1 VDVMSGYVMAAA
13 GYWSGIAV
21 LEGPR
26 LLSGV
31 SQGPGLE
38 EHRVTW
44 EVPAV
49 VTAGSLIADLR
60 KVRLLG
66 RGGAHFPFVR
76 KLTTALEAG
85 RKREVVVNA
94 AESEPASAK
103 DSALMT
109 TAPHLV
115 LDGADLVAR
124 VLKARTV
131 RVVVPADRPAV
142 VEAVRAA
149 VAERE
154 AARSA
159 VRHQVYVSDGG
170 FVGGQRQALMELI
183 EGRENLPVTA
193 WQPEAE
199 SGVFG
204 RPTLLA
210 NAETFAQVAALC
222 ALGVGTYARAGTS
235 GEPGTTLLTVAGDG
249 PGGVVIEVPLGEPL
263 AVVMHR
269 CGYDPEMPAL
279 VGGYH
284 GTWLPAHEVA
294 RRRLSNEDLSNVGGT
309 LGCGVVLPLAPT
321 ACPVSLT
328 AQIVEYL
335 AGSNARRCGPC
346 TNGLPAL
353 AASLTALATGG
364 GMTASTR
371 IASLT
376 ELVSDRGA
384 CTHPDGTVRLVRSLM
399 TAFPA
404 EVAEHERG
412 GCGVA

>member
-1 VDVMSGYVMAAA
+1 MSGYVMAAA
-13 GYWSGIAV
+13 GYWSSIAV

-31 SQGPGLE
+31 AQGPGLE

-44 EVPAV
+44 QAPPMVSA
-49 VTAGSLIADLR
+49 AGLVADLR
-60 KVRLLG
+60 KIRLLG
-66 RGGAHFPFVR
+66 RGGAHFPFAR
-76 KLTTALEAG
+76 KLATALDSG

-115 LDGADLVAR
+115 LDGADVVAR
-124 VLKARTV
+124 ALKARTV

-142 VEAVRAA
+142 AEAVRKA
-149 VAERE
+149 VAERD

-170 FVGGQRQALMELI
+170 FVGGQRQAVMELI

-204 RPTLLA
+204 RPTLLS

-222 ALGVGTYARAGTS
+222 ALGVGTYGRAGTPH
-235 GEPGTTLLTVAGDG
+235 EPGTMLLTVAGDG
-249 PGGVVIEVPLGEPL
+249 PGGVVLEVPIGEPL
-263 AVVMHR
+263 AVVLHR
-269 CGYDPEMPAL
+269 CGYDPDMPAL
-279 VGGYH
+279 IGGYH

-294 RRRLSNEDLSNVGGT
+294 RRRLSDEDLATVGGT
-309 LGCGVVLPLAPT
+309 LGCGAVLPLSPS
-321 ACPVSLT
+321 ACPVALT

-335 AGSNARRCGPC
+335 AGSSARRCGPC
-346 TNGLPAL
+346 TKGLPEL
-353 AASLTALATGG
+353 ARALTALATGG
-364 GMTASTR
+364 GMAASAR
-371 IASLT
+371 MA
-376 ELVSDRGA
+376 EVAGLVRDRGA
-384 CTHPDGTVRLVRSLM
+384 CAHPDGTVRLVRSML
-399 TAFPA
+399 TAFPT
-404 EVAEHERG
+404 EVAAHERG
-412 GCGVA
+412 GCAHDTP